1 MEAQEL
7 SLTGQMARPSLPD
20 LYPFLTEE
28 KICFSNQKSSRFT
41 VKKSRNRK
49 YAGKGERGKACPNS
63 VKDNFPGKKKER
75 KEKKEYLKT

>member
-1 MEAQEL
+1 MLKEGEGGRRSSPWVKLEVQEL

-28 KICFSNQKSSRFT
+28 KIRFSNQKSSRFT

-49 YAGKGERGKACPNS
+49 YAGKGGERES
-63 VKDNFPGKKKER
+63 VS
-75 KEKKEYLKT
+75 

>member
-1 MEAQEL
+1 MLKEVEGGRRSSPWVKLETQEL

-41 VKKSRNRK
+41 VEKSRNRK
-49 YAGKGERGKACPNS
+49 YAGKGGEGERVS
-63 VKDNFPGKKKER
+63 
-75 KEKKEYLKT
+75 